1 MSTPATQLKR
11 LEARIPAHVKDAI
24 ERAAF
29 LQGRTLTDFI
39 IEVAGSKAREIIR
52 EHEIIHLS
60 RADQIAFAEA
70 LLNPPEPNA
79 KLKEAADW
87 YRRETGR

>member
-11 LEARIPAHVKDAI
+11 LEARIPAHIKDAI

-39 IEVAGSKAREIIR
+39 IEVAGSRAREVIR
-52 EHEIIHLS
+52 EHEVIDLS

-79 KLKEAADW
+79 KLKKAADW
-87 YRRETGR
+87 YLRETER